1 MKDPEVV
8 YRELECLLEA
18 IVTIDNTT
26 DARAFLRDL
35 CTINELT
42 AMAERWEVVRLLETG
57 MTYRDICEQTGSST
71 ATITRVAHWLNS
83 GTGGYR
89 QVLKKQAAKAQPAG
103 LKS

>member
-18 IVTIDNTT
+18 IVAIDNTA

-42 AMAERWEVVRLLETG
+42 AMAERWEVVRLLDTG
-57 MTYRDICEQTGSST
+57 MPYREICEKTGSST
-71 ATITRVAHWLNS
+71 ATITRVAHWLNN

-89 QVLKKQAAKAQPAG
+89 QVLNKQKVKAPLTRVQ
-103 LKS
+103 S